1 MAAKLQLKFD
11 RTKIQIALT
20 ELARERH
27 IREKYYPKAIS
38 ERKLSEAEARRR
50 LEALD
55 YAIQILLS
63 LLEQENS
70 ETSEVSLL

>member
-1 MAAKLQLKFD
+1 MAAKSQLKFD
-11 RTKIQIALT
+11 RKQVQIALA

-38 ERKLSEAEARRR
+38 ERKLSEAEAKRR

-55 YAIQILLS
+55 YAIQILSS
-63 LLEQENS
+63 LLEQEHS

>member
-1 MAAKLQLKFD
+1 VAAKSQLKFD
-11 RTKIQIALT
+11 RKQVQIALA

-38 ERKLSEAEARRR
+38 ERKLSEAEAKRR

-55 YAIQILLS
+55 YAIQILSS
-63 LLEQENS
+63 LLEQDHS
-70 ETSEVSLL
+70 ETGEVSLL

>member
-1 MAAKLQLKFD
+1 VAAKSQLKFD
-11 RTKIQIALT
+11 RKQVQIALA

-38 ERKLSEAEARRR
+38 ERKLSEAEAKRR

-55 YAIQILLS
+55 YAIQILSS
-63 LLEQENS
+63 LLEQEHS

>member
-1 MAAKLQLKFD
+1 VAAKSQLKFD
-11 RTKIQIALT
+11 RKQVQIALA

-38 ERKLSEAEARRR
+38 ERKLSAAEAKRR

-55 YAIQILLS
+55 YAIQILSS
-63 LLEQENS
+63 LLEQEHS

>member
-1 MAAKLQLKFD
+1 MAAKSQLKFD
-11 RTKIQIALT
+11 RKQIQIALA

-38 ERKLSEAEARRR
+38 ERKLSEAEAKRR

-55 YAIQILLS
+55 YAIQILS
-63 LLEQENS
+63 NLLEQENS